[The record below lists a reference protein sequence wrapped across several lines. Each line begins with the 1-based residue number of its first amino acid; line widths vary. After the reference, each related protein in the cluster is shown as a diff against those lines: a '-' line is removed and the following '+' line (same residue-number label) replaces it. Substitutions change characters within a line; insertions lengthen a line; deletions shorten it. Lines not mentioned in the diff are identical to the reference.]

1 MPPSAGRSG
10 DGLHPVRTR
19 RARVRGAIV
28 IAALVVSV
36 LATLRWVLV
45 PYRIAGPSMSPALED
60 GDVVLVNRLAYFF
73 GRPARG
79 EVVIRRPPL
88 ECSARQTGGAADGLK
103 PDAVKRIA
111 GLPGET
117 VEIRDGAL
125 CACGVPARLRP
136 GLEEPR
142 VVRKGP
148 FGRSPVALGSDEYF
162 LLGDASRI
170 SSDSR
175 RWGPARREEIEGRVL
190 LILFPWERFGL
201 VR

>member
-1 MPPSAGRSG
+1 MSSPR
-10 DGLHPVRTR
+10 RTR
-19 RARVRGAIV
+19 ARGAIL
-28 IAALVVSV
+28 IAALAFTM
-36 LATLRWVLV
+36 LATVRWVLV
-45 PYRIAGPSMSPALED
+45 PYRVEGPSMSPSLED
-60 GDVVLVNRLAYFF
+60 GDVVLVNRLAYLFE
-73 GRPARG
+73 RPGRG
-79 EVVIRRPPL
+79 EVVIRKPP
-88 ECSARQTGGAADGLK
+88 ESSAANGGTEGEPK

-125 CACGVPARLRP
+125 CACGVPAKLRP
-136 GLEEPR
+136 GLDEPE

-170 SSDSR
+170 SKDSR
-175 RWGPARREEIEGRVL
+175 RWGPARREEIEGRVVLVL
-190 LILFPWERFGL
+190 LPLERFGL

>member
-1 MPPSAGRSG
+1 
-10 DGLHPVRTR
+10 VRTR
-19 RARVRGAIV
+19 RARIRGAIV

-36 LATLRWVLV
+36 LATVRWVLV
-45 PYRIAGPSMSPALED
+45 PYRIDGPSMSPALED
-60 GDVVLVNRLAYFF
+60 GDVVLVNRLAYLF

-79 EVVIRRPPL
+79 EVVIRRPPR
-88 ECSARQTGGAADGLK
+88 ECSTPPADVLK
-103 PDAVKRIA
+103 PDAVKRVA

-125 CACGVPARLRP
+125 CACGVPTRLRP

-190 LILFPWERFGL
+190 LVLFPWEHFGL